1 MRLSEALEIFYLS
14 MDGVVADTTITFYRN
29 RLPSLLKCLG
39 DKDISTIT
47 LDDLRLWRS
56 KLSQRDTKYSDHK
69 YHPPVQGKLSP
80 YTVRQYVKCARR
92 FFKWLEEDKKIE
104 KSPALRLEMPP
115 KPDLP
120 RKGISKTNLKKIFIA
135 AEQSG
140 IRDLAIV
147 LFLADTGCRV
157 GGLANLKLE
166 NVDLNNNRATVYEK
180 GKGGN
185 AKKRIV
191 FYGDRTSYALSL
203 LITQRPFDHEI
214 DQSAVSYLLLGS
226 RKSKG
231 YYQKLSENG
240 IYQVLKRLARDWGID
255 KGFNP
260 HNFRHGAI
268 RGWLSNGMPLSL
280 ASQLAGHSSV
290 TVTADIYGTANETEL
305 SNAHKHYTWLEQ
317 ETVLD

>member
-1 MRLSEALEIFYLS
+1 MLLSEALEIFYMS
-14 MDGVVADTTITFYRN
+14 MDGVAADTTIKFYEN
-29 RLPSLLKCLG
+29 RLPSLIKILG
-39 DKDISTIT
+39 DREIT
-47 LDDLRLWRS
+47 NVSLDDLRLWRS
-56 KLSQRDTKYSDHK
+56 KLSKREVKYKGHK
-69 YHPPVQGKLSP
+69 YHPEVEGKLSP

-92 FFKWLEEDKKIE
+92 FFKWLEEDGKLE
-104 KSPALRLEMPP
+104 KNPAFHLKMPP

-120 RKGISKTNLKKIFIA
+120 RKGISKPDLSKILIA
-135 AEQSG
+135 AEESS

-166 NVDLNNNRATVYEK
+166 NIDLQNHRATVYEK

-191 FYGDRTSYALSL
+191 FYGDRTSYALSS
-203 LITQRPFDHEI
+203 LILQRPPDEEI
-214 DQSAVSYLLLGS
+214 HQDAVEFLLLSLIKKDGFY
-226 RKSKG
+226 K
-231 YYQKLSENG
+231 KLSEEG
-240 IYQVLKRLARDWGID
+240 VYRMLKRLAAKWGIE

-290 TVTADIYGTANETEL
+290 TVTADIYGTANEEEL
-305 SNAHKHYTWLEQ
+305 YRAHKNYSWMESEL
-317 ETVLD
+317 